1 MIEFPTG
8 LNSQTPADNSQ
19 ILCADNGN
27 VAGKFTLSALWTW
40 ISNKISAIFASDVTF
55 GDNITV
61 SGDVNSTGMV
71 TSVFTADIVVTNAA
85 IVNEDLTVTEDVT
98 VGGDVSV
105 TGNISTANGSV
116 AADSVTAGTS
126 MQVGTDATIRQW
138 LIVGL
143 HDPNEIQV
151 EGDAY
156 GEVLANS
163 AKLEFW
169 NNLGADGKGTDLQ
182 VLPYYDANVIDD
194 DEQVGIT
201 IIITNKES
209 NTPYQFDITA
219 KKLADLLTLV

>member
-40 ISNKISAIFASDVTF
+40 INNKISAIFASDVTF
-55 GDNITV
+55 GENIIV
-61 SGDVNSTGMV
+61 GSDVNSTGVV
-71 TSVFTADIVVTNAA
+71 TSGITADGITTNDI

-116 AADSVTAGTS
+116 AADSVTANTS
-126 MQVGTDATIRQW
+126 
-138 LIVGL
+138 
-143 HDPNEIQV
+143 IQ
-151 EGDAY
+151 A
-156 GEVLANS
+156 
-163 AKLEFW
+163 
-169 NNLGADGKGTDLQ
+169 GADAGGSGTL
-182 VLPYYDANVIDD
+182 VEILPYF
-194 DEQVGIT
+194 DEYAGQDNEQTGIT
-201 IIITNKES
+201 VIITNYAS
-209 NTPYQFDITA
+209 GNNYQFDITA

>member
-19 ILCADNGN
+19 MLCADSGN

-40 ISNKISAIFASDVTF
+40 INNKISAIFASDVTF
-55 GDNITV
+55 GENITV
-61 SGDVNSTGMV
+61 GGDVNSTGVV
-71 TSVFTADIVVTNAA
+71 TSGITADGITANG
-85 IVNEDLTVTEDVT
+85 ITVNEDLIVIEDVT

-116 AADSVTAGTS
+116 TADSVMINTS
-126 MQVGTDATIRQW
+126 AIVRQE
-138 LIVGL
+138 LTVGL
-143 HDPNEIQV
+143 HDPAEIQT

-169 NNLGADGKGTDLQ
+169 NNLGADSKGTEVQ
-182 VLPYYDANVIDD
+182 ILPYFDENAGQD
-194 DEQVGIT
+194 DEQSGVT

-219 KKLADLLTLV
+219 KKLTDLLALV

>member
-19 ILCADNGN
+19 MLCADSGN

-55 GDNITV
+55 GGNVTV
-61 SGDVNSTGMV
+61 GNSVYVNANVECDVLEATQIISTGGVNV
-71 TSVFTADIVVTNAA
+71 TTN
-85 IVNEDLTVTEDVT
+85 LTVTGNTT

-116 AADSVTAGTS
+116 TADSVTASTS
-126 MQVGTDATIRQW
+126 AIVRQG
-138 LIVGL
+138 LTVGL
-143 HDPNEIQV
+143 HDPAEIQI

-156 GEVLANS
+156 GEILANS
-163 AKLEFW
+163 LKLELW
-169 NNLGADGKGTDLQ
+169 NNLGADGKGTEVQ
-182 VLPYYDANVIDD
+182 ILPYFDENAGQD
-194 DEQVGIT
+194 DEQSGVT

-219 KKLADLLTLV
+219 AKLTALLASV

>member
-19 ILCADNGN
+19 MLCADSGN

-40 ISNKISAIFASDVTF
+40 INNKISAIFASDVTF

-61 SGDVNSTGMV
+61 SGDVNSTGV
-71 TSVFTADIVVTNAA
+71 VASVITTDIVTTNSA

-98 VGGDVSV
+98 VGGNVSV
-105 TGNISTANGSV
+105 TGNISANGSV
-116 AADSVTAGTS
+116 TADSVATDTS
-126 MQVGTDATIRQW
+126 AIVRQE
-138 LIVGL
+138 LTVGL
-143 HDPNEIQV
+143 HDPAEIQT

-169 NNLGADGKGTDLQ
+169 NNLGADGKGTEVQ
-182 VLPYYDANVIDD
+182 ILPYFDENAGQD
-194 DEQVGIT
+194 DEQSGVT

-219 KKLADLLTLV
+219 KKLTDLLALV